1 MYKDLIKPIK
11 DFPTQGIN
19 FLDITPMLLDADA
32 FHSVCDDIASLSER
46 FSPQV
51 IVGPESRG
59 FIFGVSVAYKLH
71 AGFHM
76 LRKKGKLPDDGTQI
90 CFSAD
95 KEYGSS
101 EFAVNKSDLQSLLNK
116 GLKDIVIIDDVL
128 ATGETTLEIAK
139 FYQSQGF
146 NVKAIITAID
156 INIGGAELLRNDS
169 FDVHSVISY

>member
-1 MYKDLIKPIK
+1 MYKEFIKSIK
-11 DFPTQGIN
+11 DFPSAGIN
-19 FLDITPMLLDADA
+19 FLDISPMLLDADA
-32 FHSVCDDIASLSER
+32 FHSICDDITNLAEQYN
-46 FSPQV
+46 PQV

-101 EFAVNKSDLQSLLNK
+101 EFVVNKSDLQSLLNK

-146 NVKAIITAID
+146 NVRAIITAID
-156 INIGGAELLRNDS
+156 ISIGGADLLKKDN
-169 FDVHSVISY
+169 FAVHSVISY